1 MSKKIRI
8 VTFQNAYNYGAVLQ
22 CYALQ
27 STIKDINDNEVKV
40 LNYRNINVENLYRI
54 FYKPSGS
61 LIVLRYIKSFLK
73 GILYMKQTLP
83 RNRMFSKFIEKNINL
98 TEPLNKD
105 EIINYG
111 YNSDYVFV
119 AGSDQ
124 IWNTNITKGID
135 EIYTLN
141 FGDNIKRVSYA
152 ASIGNKEIAEK
163 DKEYFEKSLSKFDN
177 ISIREET
184 GRIALKEVT
193 TKPVEVVLDPTL
205 LMNADKWEKA
215 IDIKKENKEKYIF
228 VYMAN
233 QECVDIANWLKEK
246 TNYKIIYIDKK
257 NLFSKDSKNDV
268 EADPFDFVNYI
279 KNAQYV
285 VTTSFH
291 ATVFSIIFNKKFWV
305 VPPKKVGSRITD
317 LLNKLELIDRCIN
330 NVDELNK
337 KGYDK
342 KIEYKNVNLKLE
354 EERQKSINWLKDA
367 IK

>member
-1 MSKKIRI
+1 MSKKIMI

-27 STIKDINDNEVKV
+27 STIKDMNDNDVKV

-73 GILYMKQTLP
+73 GLLYIKQTLP
-83 RNRMFSKFIEKNINL
+83 RNKTFGKFIEKNINL
-98 TEPLNKD
+98 TEPLNKN

-111 YNSDYVFV
+111 FNDDYIFV

-124 IWNTNITKGID
+124 IWNTNITNGID
-135 EIYTLN
+135 EIYTLD
-141 FGDNIKRVSYA
+141 FGNNIKRVSYA
-152 ASIGNKEIAEK
+152 ASIGNKEIDERYK
-163 DKEYFEKSLSKFDN
+163 DYFKKSLSKFDN

-184 GRIALKEVT
+184 GKTALKEVT
-193 TKPVEVVLDPTL
+193 TKTVEVVLDPTL
-205 LMNADKWEKA
+205 LMDAGKWEKA
-215 IDIKKENKEKYIF
+215 ANAKKENKEKYIF

-233 QECVDIANWLKEK
+233 QECVDIAKSLKEK
-246 TNYKIIYIDKK
+246 TGYKIIYIDKK
-257 NLFSKDSKNDV
+257 KLFGKDSINDV

-317 LLNKLELIDRCIN
+317 LLNKLELTDRCID
-330 NVDELNK
+330 NVEELNK
-337 KGYDK
+337 KGYDQ
-342 KIEYKNVNLKLE
+342 KIDYKNANLKLE

-367 IK
+367 VK